1 MRGGTMGE
9 PPPVPTQEAIRLL
22 QPPHRRPVAR
32 YPVRLAALTLSAGLA
47 TVLSGCGQPA
57 PSDSD
62 DGVDATV
69 SVALQPT
76 LRPDT
81 PTPDSVDPSAPS
93 SGGLFDAS
101 QALVSE
107 SCTATGDAWSFTGR
121 LENTDTAE
129 HAFTVGVFVTA
140 TADGSDVGGKEIV
153 VTVPAGGSAPVAAKN
168 FYTGRTTDVECLT
181 GVTVKADD

>member
-1 MRGGTMGE
+1 M
-9 PPPVPTQEAIRLL
+9 PPKGATRLR
-22 QPPHRRPVAR
+22 QTPHRRPVAR
-32 YPVRLAALTLSAGLA
+32 YPVGLAALTLSAVVS
-47 TVLSGCGQPA
+47 TVLSGCGQPS
-57 PSDSD
+57 PSDST
-62 DGVDATV
+62 DGVDPTV

-81 PTPDSVDPSAPS
+81 STPDTLDPSAPS

-107 SCTATGDAWSFTGR
+107 ACTATGDAWSFSGR

-140 TADGSDVGGKEIV
+140 TADGTQIGGKEIV

-168 FYTGRTTDVECLT
+168 FFTGRTKGVECLT

>member
-1 MRGGTMGE
+1 MR
-9 PPPVPTQEAIRLL
+9 
-22 QPPHRRPVAR
+22 QPPRRRPVGR
-32 YPVRLAALTLSAGLA
+32 YVVRLTTLTLAAA
-47 TVLSGCGQPA
+47 TVTILSGCGQPS
-57 PSDSD
+57 PSETD
-62 DGVDATV
+62 DGVGPTV

-81 PTPDSVDPSAPS
+81 VTPDPVDPSAPS

-107 SCTATGDAWSFTGR
+107 ACTATGDAWSFTGR
-121 LENTDTAE
+121 VENTDTAE

-140 TADGSDVGGKEIV
+140 TADGTQIGGKEIV

-168 FYTGRTTDVECLT
+168 FFTGRTKGVECLT

>member
-1 MRGGTMGE
+1 MGYHHPCHSE
-9 PPPVPTQEAIRLL
+9 GVIRLRQTL
-22 QPPHRRPVAR
+22 RRRPAGWHGV
-32 YPVRLAALTLSAGLA
+32 PLAALSVSTALV
-47 TVLSGCGQPA
+47 TVLGGCGQPSSA
-57 PSDSD
+57 QTD
-62 DGVDATV
+62 DGVAPTV
-69 SVALQPT
+69 SVAVQPT

-81 PTPDSVDPSAPS
+81 STPDPVNPSAAS
-93 SGGLFDAS
+93 AGGLFDAS

-107 SCTATGDAWSFTGR
+107 ACTATGDAWSFTGR

-140 TADGSDVGGKEIV
+140 KADGTQIGGKEIV

-168 FYTGRTTDVECLT
+168 FFTGVTKGVECLT

>member
-1 MRGGTMGE
+1 M
-9 PPPVPTQEAIRLL
+9 PPKGAIRLR
-22 QPPHRRPVAR
+22 QTPHRRSVAR
-32 YPVRLAALTLSAGLA
+32 YGLRLAALTLSTVTVA
-47 TVLSGCGQPA
+47 TLSGCGQPS
-57 PSDSD
+57 PSDSG

-81 PTPDSVDPSAPS
+81 STPDIVDPSAPS

-101 QALVSE
+101 QALVSQA
-107 SCTATGDAWSFTGR
+107 CTATGEAWSFTGR
-121 LENTDTAE
+121 VENTDTTE
-129 HAFTVGVFVTA
+129 HAFTVGVFITA
-140 TADGSDVGGKEIV
+140 TADGSEVGGKEIV

-168 FYTGRTTDVECLT
+168 FFTGRTKGVECLT